1 MLDKINY
8 VDKIESPPW
17 KIYFVSLFYFI
28 LFLRAHS
35 LALLA
40 SPFESSSLI
49 WEGSVP
55 NKPSTF
61 LSVCRQKLAGIVIL
75 IGLLFSSQS
84 STLVSVSHWPCVVL
98 FLFFFIQDTWII
110 FFFLNLFL
118 GALQGEHRKD
128 QFVRVPKNLTG
139 NKLKRTV

>member
-1 MLDKINY
+1 ML
-8 VDKIESPPW
+8 
-17 KIYFVSLFYFI
+17 F
-28 LFLRAHS
+28 
-35 LALLA
+35 
-40 SPFESSSLI
+40 
-49 WEGSVP
+49 
-55 NKPSTF
+55 
-61 LSVCRQKLAGIVIL
+61 
-75 IGLLFSSQS
+75 GLLFYSQS
-84 STLVSVSHWPCVVL
+84 STFVSVSHWPCVVL